1 MAAAVDFQHAGQDP
15 DFLWRF
21 ALNSL
26 PLPMNIKQ
34 KNVELDTRCPVCN
47 RFDEDGGHLF
57 LKCKAV
63 RQIWRSLDLED
74 TRIAMLSCTSPR
86 QVFDHLWNLQSTRR
100 DTSLILLWEWWNAR
114 NKVNAGDKLRST
126 DDILHN
132 IQRHLQDYKGEN
144 KVQPGRVNVQKDSQ
158 PPPTD
163 SVKVNF
169 DATFYEESGR
179 GAWGC
184 VIRDDQDVFLAAKAG
199 TLEHLSSPLHA
210 EALAC
215 VKATEASAELGVHRL
230 VLESDCQ
237 VLVKALH
244 TDEYERAMVG
254 ALLRETRS
262 LCHANFESFKFCF
275 CSRDCNKAAHELAA
289 YSFRVGAVD
298 LSWIDQAPDFIS
310 AMVASDMPVRV

>member
-1 MAAAVDFQHAGQDP
+1 
-15 DFLWRF
+15 
-21 ALNSL
+21 
-26 PLPMNIKQ
+26 MNIKR
-34 KNVELDTRCPVCN
+34 KKVELDTRCLVCN

-57 LKCKAV
+57 LKCKTV

-74 TRIAMLSCTSPR
+74 IRTAMLNYTSPR

-132 IQRHLQDYKGEN
+132 IQRHLHDYKGES
-144 KVQPGRVNVQKDSQ
+144 KVQPGNVKLQKYWQ
-158 PPPTD
+158 PPPAD
-163 SVKVNF
+163 SVKGSILSILP
-169 DATFYEESGR
+169 FYEELGR

-184 VIRDDQDVFLAAKAG
+184 VIRDDQGAFLAAKAG

-254 ALLRETRS
+254 VLLREARS
-262 LCHANFESFKFCF
+262 LCHANFESFKFSF

-289 YSFRVGAVD
+289 YSFRAGADD
-298 LSWIDQAPDFIS
+298 LSWIDQAPDFIC
-310 AMVASDMPVRV
+310 AMVASDMAVRV